1 MRAVPGKIQARF
13 GLVLTGISGEIR
25 RRSLHL
31 RRAVFSEAA
40 GRAVHSL
47 AFINF
52 THVSFPQTHLIS

>member
-13 GLVLTGISGEIR
+13 GLVLTGISGEI